1 MRHRFMVSFP
11 TSPI

>member
-1 MRHRFMVSFP
+1 MRRRKMVSFP

>member
-1 MRHRFMVSFP
+1 MRYRKMVSFP

>member
-1 MRHRFMVSFP
+1 MSHRKMVSFP

>member
-1 MRHRFMVSFP
+1 MRHLKMVSFP

>member
-1 MRHRFMVSFP
+1 MGHRKMVSFP